1 MRYAEKGTAAGGT
14 ATQVAERIWAI
25 DLGFQG
31 WDKVVHAY
39 LLAAPDELVLIETGP
54 TATLPALRAGIR
66 AAGFDPA
73 LLSKIFVS
81 HIHLD
86 HSGAAGVIV
95 REQPEVEVFVH
106 PVGVPHLVDPAK
118 LVNSAGRLY
127 TDRMEELWGEV
138 APVPQERVRLLADGE
153 TVEAAGHV
161 MSVLFTP
168 GHAAHHIAY
177 WLPDES
183 VVFTGDVGGV
193 RMPGSD
199 YALPPAPPPELAP
212 GEWRISTERLRQ
224 TGAQRLLLTHGGAFD
239 GANVHLDRLMPNLD
253 EVEALV
259 LEAMLGGADDEAV
272 TDLIQAHTE
281 ERIGPAAIAA
291 DPGIVQR
298 YGWASPSFLS
308 ALGFRRYL
316 TKRGD
321 LPAPPKP

>member
-1 MRYAEKGTAAGGT
+1 VRYAEKGSAPGGT

-31 WDKVVHAY
+31 WDKVVHAF
-39 LLAAPDELVLIETGP
+39 LLASPDELVLIETGP
-54 TATLPALRAGIR
+54 AATLPNLRAGIM

-73 LLSKIFVS
+73 QLTKIFVS

-86 HSGAAGVIV
+86 HSGAAGVIA
-95 REQPEVEVFVH
+95 REQPDVEVFVH
-106 PVGVPHLVDPAK
+106 PVGLPHLIDPSK

-127 TDRMEELWGEV
+127 TDRMDELWGEV
-138 APVPQERVRLLADGE
+138 APVPEARVHPLADGE

-168 GHAAHHIAY
+168 GHAAHHVAY
-177 WLPDES
+177 WIPDES
-183 VVFTGDVGGV
+183 IVFTGDVGGV

-212 GEWRISTERLRQ
+212 GEWIVSTERLRQ
-224 TGAQRLLLTHGGAFD
+224 TGAQRLLLTHGGAVD
-239 GANVHLDRLMPNLD
+239 DVNTHLDRLMPNLD
-253 EVEALV
+253 EVGSLA

-272 TDLIQAHTE
+272 TDLIQQYTE
-281 ERIGPAAIAA
+281 DRIGPVVAE

-308 ALGFRRYL
+308 AMGFRRYL

-321 LPAPPKP
+321 LPTPPRP

>member
-1 MRYAEKGTAAGGT
+1 MRYAEQGPVSGGT
-14 ATQVAERIWAI
+14 ATQVGDRIWAI

-31 WDKVVHAY
+31 WDNVVFAY
-39 LLAAPDELVLIETGP
+39 LLASPDELVLIETGP
-54 TATLPALRAGIR
+54 TSTLPNLRAGIM

-73 LLSKIFVS
+73 KLTKIFVS

-95 REQPEVEVFVH
+95 REQPQVDVFVH
-106 PVGVPHLVDPAK
+106 PVGMPHLIDPSK

-127 TDRMEELWGEV
+127 TDRMDELWGEV
-138 APVPQERVRLLADGE
+138 APVPAERVRPLADGE
-153 TVEAAGHV
+153 TVDAAGHV

-168 GHAAHHIAY
+168 GHAAHHVAY
-177 WLPDES
+177 WIPDES
-183 VVFTGDVGGV
+183 LVFTGDVGGV
-193 RMPGSD
+193 RMPGSS

-212 GEWRISTERLRQ
+212 GEWIVSTERLRQ

-239 GANVHLDRLMPNLD
+239 DASMHLDQLMPNLD
-253 EVEALV
+253 EVGSLALEV
-259 LEAMLGGADDEAV
+259 MRDGADDEAV
-272 TDLIQAHTE
+272 TDLIQEHIET
-281 ERIGPAAIAA
+281 RLGSVIAE

-316 TKRGD
+316 TKRGE
-321 LPAPPKP
+321 LPAPPRP

>member
-1 MRYAEKGTAAGGT
+1 VRYSEKGTIPGGT

-31 WDKVVHAY
+31 WDKVVHAF
-39 LLAAPDELVLIETGP
+39 LLASPDELVLIETGP
-54 TATLPALRAGIR
+54 TSTLPNLRKGIQ

-73 LLSKIFVS
+73 QLTRIFVS

-106 PVGVPHLVDPAK
+106 PIGLPHLIDPAR

-127 TDRMEELWGEV
+127 TDRMDELWGEV
-138 APVPQERVRLLADGE
+138 APIPEARVRPLADGE

-168 GHAAHHIAY
+168 GHAAHHVAY
-177 WLPDES
+177 WIPDES
-183 VVFTGDVGGV
+183 IVFTGDVGGV
-193 RMPGSD
+193 RMPGST
-199 YALPPAPPPELAP
+199 YALPPAPPPELSP
-212 GEWRISTERLRQ
+212 EEWINSTERLRQ

-239 GANVHLDRLMPNLD
+239 DVSPHLDQLMPNLE
-253 EVEALV
+253 EVGTLAR
-259 LEAMLGGADDEAV
+259 EAMLAGANDDEV
-272 TDLIQAHTE
+272 TDIIQQHTE
-281 ERIGPAAIAA
+281 TRIGPVIAT
-291 DPGIVQR
+291 DTGIVQR

-321 LPAPPKP
+321 LPSPPRS

>member
-1 MRYAEKGTAAGGT
+1 MRYAEQGTAKGGT

-39 LLAAPDELVLIETGP
+39 LLASPDELVLIETGP
-54 TATLPALRAGIR
+54 TATLSNLRAGIV

-73 LLSKIFVS
+73 NLKKIFVS

-95 REQPEVEVFVH
+95 RDQPDVEVFVH
-106 PVGVPHLVDPAK
+106 PVGLPHLVDPSK
-118 LVNSAGRLY
+118 LVSSAGRLY
-127 TDRMEELWGEV
+127 TGRMDELWGEV
-138 APVPQERVRLLADGE
+138 APVPAERVRPLADGE
-153 TVEAAGHV
+153 TVDAAGHV

-168 GHAAHHIAY
+168 GHAAHHVAY
-177 WLPDES
+177 WIPEES
-183 VVFTGDVGGV
+183 VVLTGDVGGV
-193 RMPGSD
+193 RMPGAD

-212 GEWRISTERLRQ
+212 GEWRVSTERLRQ

-239 GANVHLDRLMPNLD
+239 DVTTHLDHLMPNLD
-253 EVEALV
+253 EVEALA
-259 LEAMLGGADDEAV
+259 LEAMLAGADDDAV
-272 TDLIQAHTE
+272 TDLIQVHTE
-281 ERIGPAAIAA
+281 ARLGQALTG

-321 LPAPPKP
+321 LPVPART

>member
-1 MRYAEKGTAAGGT
+1 MRYADKGSVPGGT
-14 ATQVAERIWAI
+14 ATQVGERIWAI

-39 LLAAPDELVLIETGP
+39 LLASPDELVLIETGP
-54 TATLPALRAGIR
+54 TSTLPNLWKGIK
-66 AAGFDPA
+66 AAGFDPVQ
-73 LLSKIFVS
+73 LTKIFVS

-86 HSGAAGVIV
+86 HSGAAGVIM
-95 REQPEVEVFVH
+95 REQPEVEIFVH
-106 PVGVPHLVDPAK
+106 PVGVPHLIAPER

-127 TDRMEELWGEV
+127 TDRMDELWGEV
-138 APVPQERVRLLADGE
+138 APVPEARVRPLSDGE

-168 GHAAHHIAY
+168 GHAAHHVAY
-177 WLPDES
+177 WLPEES

-212 GEWRISTERLRQ
+212 GEWQVSTERLRQ

-239 GANVHLDRLMPNLD
+239 DTTAHQDSLMPNLD
-253 EVEALV
+253 EVGSLA

-272 TDLIQAHTE
+272 TDLIQEYTVN
-281 ERIGPAAIAA
+281 RIGPVVAE

-321 LPAPPKP
+321 LPATPRP